1 MIIETSERPVKI
13 ELPAE
18 IKKVGVMMSGG
29 ADSALLLY
37 LYAKYMKEE
46 RNDISI
52 IPVIIDTWERPNYV
66 TFSEK
71 IIAFVEKELLVKIQ
85 KMQVSDPVFLKNK
98 LQTEENLL
106 KYCYESNI
114 IECHVNGITNA
125 PPIEEL
131 PYPYNMTLEYD
142 PAKPMRQYWNTLRLS
157 KELKPELEYMS
168 ESKQVFVTPIFN
180 INKKSIVEIYKKFN
194 LFETLW
200 YLTSGCDNRTTY
212 EEVACEKC
220 FFCHERKWST
230 GSYK

>member
-1 MIIETSERPVKI
+1 
-13 ELPAE
+13 
-18 IKKVGVMMSGG
+18 MSGG

-52 IPVIIDTWERPNYV
+52 IPVIIDTWESNNV

-71 IIAFVEKELLVKIQ
+71 IIAFVEKELSVKIQ
-85 KMQVSDPVFLKNK
+85 KMQVSNPVFLKNK
-98 LQTEENLL
+98 LKTEKNLL

-114 IECHVNGITNA
+114 IECHVNGMTNA

-131 PYPYNMTLEYD
+131 PHPYNMTLEYN
-142 PAKPMRQYWNTLRLS
+142 PANPMKQYWNTLRLS

-200 YLTSGCDNRTTY
+200 YLTSGCLNRTTY
-212 EEVACEKC
+212 EEVACENC

>member
-1 MIIETSERPVKI
+1 MIIETSERPVTI

-66 TFSEK
+66 TFPEK
-71 IIAFVEKELLVKIQ
+71 IIAFVEKELSVKIQ
-85 KMQVSDPVFLKNK
+85 KMQVSDPVLLKDK
-98 LQTEENLL
+98 LKTEKKLL

-125 PPIEEL
+125 PSIKEL

-142 PAKPMRQYWNTLRLS
+142 PAKPMPMGQYWNRLRLS
-157 KELKPELEYMS
+157 KKIKPEIKYENN
-168 ESKQVFVTPIFN
+168 QIFVTPIFN

-212 EEVACEKC
+212 EEDPCKYC
-220 FFCHERKWST
+220 FFCYERNWAT